1 MTILE
6 LIEEWEKSH
15 PYRDIQEDKPYSNLV
30 RYIDD
35 KKMIAISSKMDF
47 LEGVDKA
54 SILLLLS
61 NINLYLYSQR
71 SKNNYSKVKRPDKV
85 LSPFIK
91 KLDDLI
97 TFLDNTHFDD
107 DVNNLKLLRS
117 KLSNKKELQIVQF
130 IHPQQPM
137 DKKVIRNILNIII
150 TNNNIYVPSME
161 LKSFIDCI

>member
-6 LIEEWEKSH
+6 IIEYWENSH
-15 PYRDIQEDKPYSNLV
+15 PYRDIQEDKPYTNLV
-30 RYIDD
+30 RYIDA
-35 KKMIAISSKMDF
+35 KKIIDISSKMNF
-47 LEGVDKA
+47 LEGVDKD
-54 SILLLLS
+54 SILLLLA

-91 KLDDLI
+91 KIDDLI

-117 KLSNKKELQIVQF
+117 KLSNKEELQRVQF
-130 IHPQQPM
+130 VHPQQPM
-137 DKKVIRNILNIII
+137 NKKVIKNILDAIIK
-150 TNNNIYVPSME
+150 NNNINVPSME